1 MLIMMLIMIIVILK
15 TNRMRVT
22 RMQRGIPHVYRVGR
36 LLKLWM
42 RRRDPTKVLRACLD
56 LFPRAKVAP
65 RPLIVSQEKLET
77 DQYCKLGRQEGFG
90 LGISKPARSSP
101 EEEEE
106 ERHLGTTS
114 FCPQTTPFWQLCSS
128 NVDFHHHYA
137 NLAASWK
144 D

>member
-1 MLIMMLIMIIVILK
+1 MCGHHELRLRMMQ
-15 TNRMRVT
+15 
-22 RMQRGIPHVYRVGR
+22 QRSNPLVCRVGR

-90 LGISKPARSSP
+90 LGISKPDLPP
-101 EEEEE
+101 EKGE